1 MLKGDKKKEYQRDY
15 MRLKR
20 SNKSPII
27 DGSNSERSNT
37 YPAILHALVDP
48 GKRAKLEKIYQSL
61 KDFKV
66 ADKVYY
72 GCGKG
77 SVPFDVVG
85 DLLEATR

>member
-20 SNKSPII
+20 SNKAGLT
-27 DGSNSERSNT
+27 DEGSNKE
-37 YPAILHALVDP
+37 YPAILYALTDP
-48 GKRAKLEKIYQSL
+48 DKRLKLEKIYQSL

-66 ADKVYY
+66 ADKVYF
-72 GCGKG
+72 GCSRD

-85 DLLEATR
+85 DLLEATAT